1 MPEESAE
8 TAAYVPMEQEDAERT
23 HRVIGAREG
32 TSNARFILVAKG
44 ADAAEYRTVDSLF
57 KKTEQMLRDTD
68 HFKVKR
74 EMFAINSTLGKNSA
88 PGPTSRSRD
97 PARSS
102 GSAIQRDPAR
112 FRTISRDPARLFSV
126 ILWISTPAWPSD

>member
-8 TAAYVPMEQEDAERT
+8 TAAYVPMEQEEAERT

-57 KKTEQMLRDTD
+57 KKTEQQKLKQLQR
-68 HFKVKR
+68 VKTVQ
-74 EMFAINSTLGKNSA
+74 ENLVSVGGKN
-88 PGPTSRSRD
+88 GLEEVT
-97 PARSS
+97 
-102 GSAIQRDPAR
+102 
-112 FRTISRDPARLFSV
+112 
-126 ILWISTPAWPSD
+126 